1 MPYFTINVDP
11 LHYLHSHMLI
21 CIIFVIAVS
30 LLCGKHT
37 SDPLHIHYEKWII
50 FFVLVDGI
58 LLCLKAKSLLF
69 SLPFYSFQ
77 SLIYGILTLKL
88 LSWNTFTS
96 LRWNGACIFQLP
108 RMLETDAV
116 ARYYGFDKG
125 TVVKVIYDGELT
137 GKRVAYRCVFW
148 GIHVFLWM
156 KVVVSY

>member
-1 MPYFTINVDP
+1 MAF
-11 LHYLHSHMLI
+11 
-21 CIIFVIAVS
+21 
-30 LLCGKHT
+30 
-37 SDPLHIHYEKWII
+37 
-50 FFVLVDGI
+50 
-58 LLCLKAKSLLF
+58 
-69 SLPFYSFQ
+69 
-77 SLIYGILTLKL
+77 LTLKL

-156 KVVVSY
+156 KIVVSY

>member
-50 FFVLVDGI
+50 FFVLIDGI

-69 SLPFYSFQ
+69 SLPFYSFR
-77 SLIYGILTLKL
+77 SLIYGIFNTKITVLKYL
-88 LSWNTFTS
+88 YITS
-96 LRWNGACIFQLP
+96 LKWCLY
-108 RMLETDAV
+108 LSV
-116 ARYYGFDKG
+116 ATHARD
-125 TVVKVIYDGELT
+125 
-137 GKRVAYRCVFW
+137 
-148 GIHVFLWM
+148 
-156 KVVVSY
+156 